1 MALMDAEFWKARW
14 REGQIGFH
22 EGRPNGL
29 LVAHAKEL
37 GPPGRVLVPLS
48 GKSEDMAYLASL
60 GHEVVGVEL
69 AETAAVDFFR
79 EHGLEVE
86 PREHG
91 PFVKRSAGGIT
102 ILQGDIFDATPEWLG
117 EFTAFYDRA
126 AIVALPPELRPRY
139 AAHLRALAGEKTPGL
154 VITFEYPQE
163 KMEGPP
169 FSVPEA
175 ELRGYFP
182 VLKALAER
190 AADGP
195 RARERGFTFTERIFL
210 VGA

>member
-1 MALMDAEFWKARW
+1 MDAEFWKARW

-91 PFVKRSAGGIT
+91 PFVERSAGGIT

-163 KMEGPP
+163 EMEGPP